1 MRVRLLAS
9 TTTALLFLM
18 LSAAPA
24 RADWLLTPFLGVT
37 FGGATDNQHPT
48 YGGSIAWMGAGVVG
62 VEVDA
67 SFVPDLLDADDGV
80 NLDIRDS
87 NASTLMANLIVGA
100 PLGAP
105 GVRPYVSG
113 GMGLI
118 RTSVS
123 DLNNLFDIDE
133 NSFGV
138 NIGAGV
144 MAFVRQNFG
153 LRGDLRYFRRIQDS
167 DPREGIDLDFGGF
180 DFWRATVGATFRF

>member
-1 MRVRLLAS
+1 MRVRLFVP
-9 TTTALLFLM
+9 TTAALLCLL
-18 LSAAPA
+18 LSATPA

-37 FGGATDNQHPT
+37 FGGATDNQHAT
-48 YGGSIAWMGAGVVG
+48 YGGSIAWMGAGVLG
-62 VEVDA
+62 VEVDG
-67 SFVPDLLDADDGV
+67 SFVPDLLDVDDGV
-80 NLDIRDS
+80 NLDIRQS

-105 GVRPYVSG
+105 GVRPYASG

-138 NIGAGV
+138 NVGAGV
-144 MAFVRQNFG
+144 VVFVREHFG

-167 DPREGIDLDFGGF
+167 DPREGIDLDLGGF